1 MSLWVRINRQ
11 AGMGNT
17 AVGVNYRPPDRDKE
31 ADKLFYRHLIAA
43 SQLQATVVM
52 GDSGTSQSP
61 QTPPV
66 GLPSGLCFPALYR
79 EPVSSQ

>member
-1 MSLWVRINRQ
+1 MRIKGQ
-11 AGMGNT
+11 ANMGDT
-17 AVGVNYRPPDRDKE
+17 VVGVYYMAPDQDEELDE
-31 ADKLFYRHLIAA
+31 AFYRELIAA
-43 SQLQATVVM
+43 SQLQATVVTE
-52 GDSGTSQSP
+52 DSGTSQSP